1 MSEDGKWVRAALKR
15 ALTVLESKED
25 ELGRLDAAAGDG
37 DHGAGMVRGLTAA
50 VEAAVSDEPGEAL
63 MQAGTAF
70 ADAAGGASGAIYG
83 VLLVALG
90 KRLAAS
96 GRADPQQ
103 FVQGLR
109 DAIEAIQQLGKAQPG
124 DKTLLD
130 ALVPFVEALAEG
142 VRAGQDLRSAW
153 RQALPVAEEAAQ
165 ATAGLVA
172 RKGRSSRLG
181 ARGLGHPDPGAVSLT
196 YILRAVEPAL
206 PA

>member
-50 VEAAVSDEPGEAL
+50 VEAAVADEPGEAL

-96 GRADPQQ
+96 GRADPPQ

-109 DAIEAIQQLGKAQPG
+109 DAIEAIQQL
-124 DKTLLD
+124 D
-130 ALVPFVEALAEG
+130 
-142 VRAGQDLRSAW
+142 
-153 RQALPVAEEAAQ
+153 
-165 ATAGLVA
+165 
-172 RKGRSSRLG
+172 RKSTRLNSS
-181 ARGLGHPDPGAVSLT
+181 H
-196 YILRAVEPAL
+196 
-206 PA
+206 